1 MPKIGSPVRALA
13 RALTTLLAL
22 GAVCAAAPARAADVA
37 RCPGS
42 TAVPSAGTT
51 DAATQQLICLI
62 NAERTDRGLRPLRGD
77 GDLAQM
83 ARRHSA
89 DMVRRTYFSHVT
101 PGGAD
106 LGDRVRAAGYG
117 SGRAWR
123 AGEALG
129 WGTGSRATPAALI
142 DEWLASPEHRHI
154 LLDPGYRELG
164 VGVAA
169 GAPRSARSGLPGATY
184 TVDVGVVH

>member
-1 MPKIGSPVRALA
+1 MPTIGSQVRALA
-13 RALTTLLAL
+13 RALTALLAL
-22 GAVCAAAPARAADVA
+22 GAAFAAAPARAADTA
-37 RCPGS
+37 QCPGS
-42 TAVPSAGTT
+42 TAIPSASTVA
-51 DAATQQLICLI
+51 AATGQVICLI

-77 GDLAQM
+77 GDLARA

-101 PGGAD
+101 PGGSD
-106 LGDRVRAAGYG
+106 LGDRIRDVGYG
-117 SGRAWR
+117 SGHSWR

-129 WGTGSRATPAALI
+129 WGTGARATPADLI
-142 DEWLASPEHRHI
+142 DEWLASPPHRHI

-164 VGVAA
+164 VGVSA
-169 GAPRSARSGLPGATY
+169 GAPRSGTGGLPGATY

>member
-1 MPKIGSPVRALA
+1 MPTIGSQVRALA
-13 RALTTLLAL
+13 RALTALLAL
-22 GAVCAAAPARAADVA
+22 GAMFAAAPARAADTS

-42 TAVPSAGTT
+42 TAVPTAGTVDEAT
-51 DAATQQLICLI
+51 DQVVCLI
-62 NAERTDRGLRPLRGD
+62 NAERTHRGLRPLRGD
-77 GDLAQM
+77 GDLKRA

-101 PGGAD
+101 PGGSD
-106 LGDRVRAAGYG
+106 LGDRMRAVGYG
-117 SGRAWR
+117 SGHGWR

-129 WGTGSRATPAALI
+129 WGTGTRATPAALI
-142 DEWLASPEHRHI
+142 DEWLASPPHRHI

-164 VGVAA
+164 VGISA
-169 GAPRSARSGLPGATY
+169 GAPNGVDSLPGATY

>member
-1 MPKIGSPVRALA
+1 MPNFGSQVRAMA
-13 RALTTLLAL
+13 RALTALLAL
-22 GAVCAAAPARAADVA
+22 GAAFAAVPARAADTA

-42 TAVPSAGTT
+42 TAVPTADTT
-51 DAATQQLICLI
+51 DAATGQVICLI
-62 NAERTDRGLRPLRGD
+62 NAERTDRGLRALRGD
-77 GDLAQM
+77 GDLARA

-89 DMVRRTYFSHVT
+89 DMVRRSYFSHVT

-106 LGDRVRAAGYG
+106 LGARIRAVGYG
-117 SGRAWR
+117 SGRSWR

-129 WGTGSRATPAALI
+129 WGTGARATPAELV
-142 DEWLASPEHRHI
+142 DEWLASPPHRRI

-164 VGVAA
+164 VGVSA
-169 GAPRSARSGLPGATY
+169 GAPRSVTSGLPGATY

>member
-1 MPKIGSPVRALA
+1 MPITGSHVRAVA
-13 RALTTLLAL
+13 RALTTLLAF
-22 GAVCAAAPARAADVA
+22 GAMFAANPARAADTA

-42 TAVPSAGTT
+42 TAVPAAGTVEQAT
-51 DAATQQLICLI
+51 DQVVCLV
-62 NAERTDRGLRPLRGD
+62 NAERTARGLRPLRGD
-77 GDLAQM
+77 GDLRQA

-106 LGDRVRAAGYG
+106 LSDRMRSVGYG
-117 SGRAWR
+117 SGRSWR

-129 WGTGSRATPAALI
+129 WGTGARATPAALV
-142 DEWLASPEHRHI
+142 DEWLASPPHRHI

-169 GAPRSARSGLPGATY
+169 GAPRSGTSGLPGATY
-184 TVDVGVVH
+184 TVDVGAVH

>member
-1 MPKIGSPVRALA
+1 MPTNGFQVRALA
-13 RALTTLLAL
+13 RALTALLAL
-22 GAVCAAAPARAADVA
+22 GAAFAAVPARAADTA

-42 TAVPSAGTT
+42 TAVPTAGTV
-51 DAATQQLICLI
+51 DEAGDQVVCLI

-77 GDLAQM
+77 GDLARA

-101 PGGAD
+101 PGGSG
-106 LGDRVRAAGYG
+106 LGDRIRAVGYG
-117 SGRAWR
+117 SGHAWR

-129 WGTGSRATPAALI
+129 WGTGARATPADLV
-142 DEWLASPEHRHI
+142 DEWLASPPHRHI
-154 LLDPGYRELG
+154 ILDPGYRELG
-164 VGVAA
+164 VGVSA
-169 GAPRSARSGLPGATY
+169 GAPRNRSAALPGATY

>member
-1 MPKIGSPVRALA
+1 MPMIGSQVRALA

-22 GAVCAAAPARAADVA
+22 GALCAAAPARAADIA
-37 RCPGS
+37 ACPGS
-42 TAVPSAGTT
+42 TAVPTTGTT
-51 DAATQQLICLI
+51 GAATDQIVCLI
-62 NAERTDRGLRPLRGD
+62 NAERTNRGLRALRGD
-77 GDLAQM
+77 GDLARA

-89 DMVRRTYFSHVT
+89 DMVRRTYVSHVT

-106 LGDRVRAAGYG
+106 LGDRIRAVGYG
-117 SGRAWR
+117 SGHAWR

-129 WGTGSRATPAALI
+129 WGTGARATPADLV

-164 VGVAA
+164 VGVSA
-169 GAPRSARSGLPGATY
+169 GAPRSVASGLPGATY

>member
-1 MPKIGSPVRALA
+1 MPTIGSHVRALA
-13 RALTTLLAL
+13 RALTALLAL
-22 GAVCAAAPARAADVA
+22 GAVFAAVPARAADTA

-42 TAVPSAGTT
+42 TAVPSASTVGQAT
-51 DAATQQLICLI
+51 DQVICLI

-77 GDLAQM
+77 SDLARA

-106 LGDRVRAAGYG
+106 LGARISDVRYG
-117 SGRAWR
+117 SGHAWR

-129 WGTGSRATPAALI
+129 WGTGDRATPAALI
-142 DEWLASPEHRHI
+142 DEWLASPPHRHI

-169 GAPRSARSGLPGATY
+169 GAPRSVSSGLPGATY